1 MKVIFTEDVPNV
13 ARAGDIKD
21 VADGYA
27 RNYLIPRKLAILASP
42 GAINAMAVKIEARTR
57 SDAKT
62 EAEML
67 ELAKSVDGREIFIE
81 AKSGGKEKLY
91 GSVTA
96 ADIAEEL
103 ERATGL
109 SVDKKKIKL
118 PESIHQLG
126 TYDVEIRLAKDI
138 EPKIKVTI
146 TEKETEKLL

>member
-13 ARAGDIKD
+13 ARAGDMKD

-42 GAINAMAVKIEARTR
+42 GAISAMAVKIEARVH

-62 EAEML
+62 EGEMI
-67 ELAKSVDGREIFIE
+67 ELAKNIDGREIFIE

-96 ADIAEEL
+96 TDIAEEL
-103 ERATGL
+103 EKATGMA
-109 SVDKKKIKL
+109 VDKKKIKL

-126 TYDVEIRLAKDI
+126 TYDVEIKLAKDI

-146 TEKETEKLL
+146 TEKETEK